1 MKGMTVNYIREM
13 KGNYMTVQ
21 FPEAAAEGYEGHML
35 KSNHIPGLLK
45 VKIKYEDG
53 NPIYCY
59 DITSR
64 QPLSRLLESRAMT
77 REEIG
82 YLLIQLHDALTAM
95 ERYFLKED
103 GILLEPEYI
112 YVEPELFQVGFC
124 YIPGGSGDFYG
135 KLSLLLQM
143 ILKHIDHRNRE
154 CVVLAYGLYQES
166 LKENYG
172 LEDLMALLPG
182 DGKEAVLR
190 SEKQECREKEEYKEN
205 KAEERSSEA
214 PAGQEQQDT
223 ALRELVLKQALFWLA
238 ASFLVPLLI
247 WILRGTS
254 LLMELSYL
262 LIGASVMLLLLFA
275 GYDFI
280 FLLFRKK
287 GKTAVKEEEER
298 HKEDSWRILYEDEE
312 EMEEEENVETASTP
326 AGEAPAQ
333 ENFQTVLLSDCSF
346 PGSTHRLE
354 GIGPDTED
362 IPILYFPFVIGKH
375 KGLADHVLD
384 RDTVSRFH
392 LRCDKKEEICT
403 ITDLNSTNG
412 TAVRGHLL
420 AANETAE
427 VYPGD
432 EVEIAQMRYIWR

>member
-1 MKGMTVNYIREM
+1 MKGITVNYIREM

-35 KSNHIPGLLK
+35 ESNHIPGLLK
-45 VKIKYEDG
+45 VKVKYEDG
-53 NPIYCY
+53 NLIYCY

-64 QPLSRLLESRAMT
+64 QPLSRLLESRAVT

-82 YLLIQLHDALTAM
+82 YILIQLHDALTAM
-95 ERYFLKED
+95 ERYFLRGD

-124 YIPGGSGDFYG
+124 YLPGGREDFYG
-135 KLSLLLQM
+135 KLSLLLQV

-172 LEDLMALLPG
+172 MEDLMALLPG
-182 DGKEAVLR
+182 DGEKRAEPVKKEAENEYENENHAFSKR
-190 SEKQECREKEEYKEN
+190 QEEV
-205 KAEERSSEA
+205 SVS
-214 PAGQEQQDT
+214 QDT
-223 ALRELVLKQALFWLA
+223 YNTDLRDLILKQTLFWLA
-238 ASFLVPLLI
+238 ASLLVPLLI

-254 LLMELSYL
+254 WLLELSYL
-262 LIGASVMLLLLFA
+262 LMGASAMLLMLFA

-280 FLLFRKK
+280 FFFFKKRKAAAK
-287 GKTAVKEEEER
+287 EKEEKPEES
-298 HKEDSWRILYEDEE
+298 SWRILYEDDEE
-312 EMEEEENVETASTP
+312 TEEEEKVEVASMP
-326 AGEAPAQ
+326 AREAPAQ
-333 ENFQTVLLSDCSF
+333 ETFQTVLLSDCSF
-346 PGSTHRLE
+346 PGSVHRLE
-354 GIGPDTED
+354 GIGADTED
-362 IPILYFPFVIGKH
+362 IPIPYFPFIIGKH
-375 KGLADHVLD
+375 KGLADYVLD
-384 RDTVSRFH
+384 KDTVSRFH
-392 LRCDKKEEICT
+392 LRCDKQAETCT

-412 TAVRGHLL
+412 TSVRGRLL

-427 VYPGD
+427 VNPGD